1 MTWSDNFIF
10 VASKCIFA
18 FTTHFKFYST
28 ICYTTGINECKYM
41 YMCCLNYPD
50 SHSSVVA
57 MIQSDQRDER
67 LAPCFVCIA
76 VCIRA
81 RLAHCL
87 IMTTSPLWL
96 NSLNSDLKKAKQA
109 KREVRFFV
117 LFFVIFLCYSHGDE
131 SWSPS
136 EWTVKNSLSSYIS
149 ILNTLTCSRRTYPWF
164 SSSMQLQFSS
174 GSNICNTLC
183 WKKPILTT
191 ILYCIHLTSFSCS
204 CHFQVFL
211 YVFRISI
218 FSLSFQQMHKS

>member
-1 MTWSDNFIF
+1 MQ
-10 VASKCIFA
+10 
-18 FTTHFKFYST
+18 
-28 ICYTTGINECKYM
+28 IC
-41 YMCCLNYPD
+41 LLPD

-67 LAPCFVCIA
+67 LAPCFVCIG

-81 RLAHCL
+81 TVAYCL

-96 NSLNSDLKKAKQA
+96 NWLNSDKKKKQN
-109 KREVRFFV
+109 KQKEKYVF
-117 LFFVIFLCYSHGDE
+117 LFCFLLFSCAIQKGHRDE

-136 EWTVKNSLSSYIS
+136 GWTVKNSLSSYIS
-149 ILNTLTCSRRTYPWF
+149 ILNTLTCSRRTYLWF
-164 SSSMQLQFSS
+164 LSSIQLQCSSS
-174 GSNICNTLC
+174 SNIGNTLC

-204 CHFQVFL
+204 CHLKAFL

-218 FSLSFQQMHKS
+218 FSLSFQQMNKSFAYAVISNMIKSFC